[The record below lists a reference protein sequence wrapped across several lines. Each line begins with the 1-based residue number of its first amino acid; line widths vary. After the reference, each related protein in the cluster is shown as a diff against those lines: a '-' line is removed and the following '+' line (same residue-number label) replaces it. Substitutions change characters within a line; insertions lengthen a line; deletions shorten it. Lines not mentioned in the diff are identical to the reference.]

1 MEKELIKSPDMT
13 QQKPL
18 YNNVRYY
25 ITRVRAHVCVCARR
39 PVNFCTNCTNP
50 PFSFALPGL
59 TFAPLKSTFTPLK
72 LTFTMSRRSLR
83 VPPVHPLSGSPG
95 RACKSVN
102 GEKAPGRTD
111 RHANRDKDQSNVS
124 TYGKQPPDKDRGNRV
139 GQVLYAHRYGFQK
152 SSYLIFMCYISS
164 KVAINH
170 DIIKYI
176 HRNNRLKPPLI
187 DSNNQKEANAHTRSI
202 TFALLNSTA

>member
-124 TYGKQPPDKDRGNRV
+124 TYGRQPPDKDRGNRV

-164 KVAINH
+164 KIDINH
-170 DIIKYI
+170 DIIKDMYV
-176 HRNNRLKPPLI
+176 NNRLKQTLI
-187 DSNNQKEANAHTRSI
+187 DSNSPKVTNAYTDSI
-202 TFALLNSTA
+202 TFAPLSSTS

>member
-124 TYGKQPPDKDRGNRV
+124 TYGRQPPDKDRGNRV

-152 SSYLIFMCYISS
+152 SSYLIFMCYLSS
-164 KVAINH
+164 KIDINH
-170 DIIKYI
+170 DIIKDIYV
-176 HRNNRLKPPLI
+176 NNRLKQTLI
-187 DSNNQKEANAHTRSI
+187 DSNSPKVTNAYTDSI
-202 TFALLNSTA
+202 TFAPLSSTS

>member
-124 TYGKQPPDKDRGNRV
+124 TYGRQPPDKDRGNRV

-164 KVAINH
+164 KIDINH
-170 DIIKYI
+170 DIIKDMYV
-176 HRNNRLKPPLI
+176 NNRLKQTLI
-187 DSNNQKEANAHTRSI
+187 DSNSPKVTNAYTHSI
-202 TFALLNSTA
+202 TFALLSSTS

>member
-39 PVNFCTNCTNP
+39 PVNSCTNCTNP

-164 KVAINH
+164 KIDINH
-170 DIIKYI
+170 DIIKDIYV
-176 HRNNRLKPPLI
+176 NNRLKQTLI
-187 DSNNQKEANAHTRSI
+187 DSNSPKVTNAYTDSI
-202 TFALLNSTA
+202 TFALLSSTS

>member
-124 TYGKQPPDKDRGNRV
+124 TYGRQPPDKDRGNRV

-164 KVAINH
+164 KIDINH
-170 DIIKYI
+170 DIIKDIYV
-176 HRNNRLKPPLI
+176 NNRLKQTLI
-187 DSNNQKEANAHTRSI
+187 DSNSPKVTNAYTDSI
-202 TFALLNSTA
+202 TFALLSSTS

>member
-124 TYGKQPPDKDRGNRV
+124 TYGRQPPDKDRGNRV

-152 SSYLIFMCYISS
+152 SSYLIFMCYLSS
-164 KVAINH
+164 KIDINH
-170 DIIKYI
+170 DIIKDMYV
-176 HRNNRLKPPLI
+176 NNRLKQTLI
-187 DSNNQKEANAHTRSI
+187 DSNSPKVTNAYTHSI
-202 TFALLNSTA
+202 TFALLSSTS

>member
-124 TYGKQPPDKDRGNRV
+124 TYGRQTPDRDRDNRV
-139 GQVLYAHRYGFQK
+139 GQVQYAHRYGFQK

>member
-1 MEKELIKSPDMT
+1 MT

-139 GQVLYAHRYGFQK
+139 GQVLYAQRYGFQK
-152 SSYLIFMCYISS
+152 RSYLIVMRYLSS
-164 KVAINH
+164 KIDINQ
-170 DIIKYI
+170 DIIKDIYV
-176 HRNNRLKPPLI
+176 NNRQNRP
-187 DSNNQKEANAHTRSI
+187 
-202 TFALLNSTA
+202 

>member
-25 ITRVRAHVCVCARR
+25 ITRVRAHVRVCARR

-124 TYGKQPPDKDRGNRV
+124 TYGRQPPDKDRGNRV

-152 SSYLIFMCYISS
+152 SSYLIFMCYLSS
-164 KVAINH
+164 KIDINH
-170 DIIKYI
+170 DIIKDIYV
-176 HRNNRLKPPLI
+176 NNRLKQTLI
-187 DSNNQKEANAHTRSI
+187 DSNSPKVTNAYTDSI
-202 TFALLNSTA
+202 TFAPLSSTS

>member
-164 KVAINH
+164 KIDINH
-170 DIIKYI
+170 DIIKDMYV
-176 HRNNRLKPPLI
+176 NNRLKQTLI
-187 DSNNQKEANAHTRSI
+187 DSNSPKVTNAYTQRI
-202 TFALLNSTA
+202 IFALLSSTS